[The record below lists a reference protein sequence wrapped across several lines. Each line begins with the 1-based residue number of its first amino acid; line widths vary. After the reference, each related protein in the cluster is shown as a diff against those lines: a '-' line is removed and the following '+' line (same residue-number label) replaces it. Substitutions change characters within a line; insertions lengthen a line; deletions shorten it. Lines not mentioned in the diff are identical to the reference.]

1 MKEGPDGLKRPFP
14 DAAAA
19 SPFGSPGGLAGMQSQ
34 MMGQMVQQMTFM
46 GLFQAIQ
53 SVLAGFVVVK
63 LPFALTERF
72 KQVTQQGIGVPALDT
87 SFVSSGSFYMI
98 AQTGLPRLMGLLGIG
113 SGVSEADMMQ
123 AQMMMPGA
131 GGGAGAPGQAWA
143 PKAAFAG
150 EASALSVAR
159 FRSVLAE
166 GERDL
171 LAAAAA
177 LPPRRL

>member
-1 MKEGPDGLKRPFP
+1 MHSAPSYAESAVHSR
-14 DAAAA
+14 
-19 SPFGSPGGLAGMQSQ
+19 
-34 MMGQMVQQMTFM
+34 
-46 GLFQAIQ
+46 LFLQ

-113 SGVSEADMMQ
+113 SGVSEAEMMQ

-131 GGGAGAPGQAWA
+131 GGAAAPGQQWNA
-143 PKAAFAG
+143 KTAFAG
-150 EASALSVAR
+150 EASALSVSR

-177 LPPRRL
+177 LPPRQG